1 MDQNLAAT
9 IIMGLGTVGKPAA
22 DVAKDLLV
30 RLLGPSV
37 DIGGDALKE
46 WLQRRFSRGQETISN
61 AGKMIVEAGLE
72 LRQVPGRILIPLIQ
86 SASLE
91 EDEGL
96 SARWSALLANAATNE
111 YGDTILPA
119 YAEIL
124 RQLTTPHVHI
134 LDWIYE
140 NAQVPSA
147 QEPLIT
153 GWRDVDWE
161 KVSYRFGLTRTDYQI
176 IASDLHRLQVI
187 DGRRSVQ
194 PVYGGPSLS
203 SASTYEVI
211 GLTPLGV
218 AFIRACRQPASR
230 MPGYRPA

>member
-1 MDQNLAAT
+1 MDLNLAAT
-9 IIMGLGTVGKPAA
+9 IMMGLGTVGKPAA

-37 DIGGDALKE
+37 DIGGEALRD
-46 WLQRRFSRGQETISN
+46 WFQRRLERGRAMVVN
-61 AGKMIVEAGLE
+61 AGQIVAEAGLE
-72 LRQVPGRILIPLIQ
+72 IREVPGRILIPLLQ

-91 EDEGL
+91 DNDEL
-96 SARWSALLANAATNE
+96 SAKWAALLANAATE
-111 YGDTILPA
+111 EHGDSILPA
-119 YAEIL
+119 FVEIL
-124 RQLTTPHVHI
+124 RQLTTPHVKI
-134 LDWIYE
+134 LDWIYQ
-140 NAQVPSA
+140 NAEQPSEL
-147 QEPLIT
+147 EPSIPT
-153 GWRDVDWE
+153 WRDVNWE
-161 KVSYRFGLTRTDYQI
+161 EVSFRFGLNRADYQI

-218 AFIRACRQPASR
+218 AFIRACQRLPSV
-230 MPGYRPA
+230 GSN